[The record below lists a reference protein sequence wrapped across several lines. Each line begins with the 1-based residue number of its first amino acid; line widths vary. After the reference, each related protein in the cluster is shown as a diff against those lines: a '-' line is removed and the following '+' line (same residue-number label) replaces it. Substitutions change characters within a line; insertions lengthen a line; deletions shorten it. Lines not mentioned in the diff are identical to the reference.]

1 MGYCVR
7 LNKTAEA
14 HWKRQRSKSRLE
26 TQFQRTGYDEHDD
39 DELYDTARSVKRQG
53 SCKERKKERRA
64 ASLRQDKSG
73 SAESVRR
80 CLEASRIQT
89 SKALLPVLKQSEREP
104 QTSVVRFI
112 SVCALHSPPK
122 A

>member
-39 DELYDTARSVKRQG
+39 DELYDTARSVK
-53 SCKERKKERRA
+53 
-64 ASLRQDKSG
+64 RQDKSG